1 MERELWDQLY
11 RLALECDRSKS
22 KAFYRDWE
30 IVVIYF
36 WAVIHDRPTSW
47 ACDCIN
53 WESCTVAIRLPN
65 QSTVSRRL
73 RTAEVQQLMHKIFET
88 FAVMTRLP
96 QYLCIDGKPLTI
108 GDHSRDPDAR
118 NGWAGFGFAKGYK
131 LHAIWGKGPIPLCFE
146 VTSLNVGEAKVARD
160 LVSQVQHPAYIVGD
174 RQYDS
179 NPLHEVARGK
189 NCQLIAEQKNRTGRL
204 APNRKHS
211 VARIKCFEIL
221 KTAKG
226 QLLLKYREQ
235 IERQFG
241 KLTCH
246 GAGLGPLP
254 AWVRTFHRVRLWV
267 QAKLIINA
275 VHSICN
281 ANKTVTAHA

>member
-1 MERELWDQLY
+1 MERELWEQLY
-11 RLALECDRSKS
+11 RLANQGDRSKS
-22 KAFYRDWE
+22 NAFYRDWE

-47 ACDCIN
+47 ACDPAN
-53 WESCTVAIRLPN
+53 WESCTIPVRLPN

-73 RTAEVQQLMHKIFET
+73 RSSGVEQLMHSI
-88 FAVMTRLP
+88 FAVFTTMTVLP

-131 LHAIWGKGPIPLCFE
+131 LHAIWGKGPIPLCFQ
-146 VTSLNVGEAKVARD
+146 VTSLNVGEAKVARQ
-160 LVSQVQHPAYIVGD
+160 LVSQIQHPAYIVGD
-174 RQYDS
+174 KQYDS
-179 NPLHEVARGK
+179 NPLHEVALAQ
-189 NCQLIAEQKNRTGRL
+189 NCQLIAEQKNQSGRL

-221 KTAKG
+221 TTAKG
-226 QLLLKYREQ
+226 RLLLKYRDH
-235 IERQFG
+235 IERLFG
-241 KLTCH
+241 KLTCY

-254 AWVRTFHRVRLWV
+254 AWVRNIHRVKLWV

-275 VHSICN
+275 IHTLY
-281 ANKTVTAHA
+281 NKTTR